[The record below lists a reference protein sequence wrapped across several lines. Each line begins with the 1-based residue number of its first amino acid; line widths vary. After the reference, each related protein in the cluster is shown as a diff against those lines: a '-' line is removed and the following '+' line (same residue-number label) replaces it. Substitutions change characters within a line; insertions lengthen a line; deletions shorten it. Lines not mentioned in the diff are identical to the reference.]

1 MTRETAVRCCL
12 AAFAP
17 ALLALLSALLAPGLA
32 HAGDMLGI
40 YDASD
45 NWAASLTSVGVPAAI
60 CGIAVAGA
68 GIITHSWSMAVGTG
82 VATAVGGAVITNAY
96 DGAPALF
103 GGGAGGGDLS
113 GYLPDAAAGG
123 LLQLLQG
130 LVG

>member
-1 MTRETAVRCCL
+1 MTYEALTRCFL
-12 AAFAP
+12 ALML
-17 ALLALLSALLAPGLA
+17 ALLASTLA
-32 HAGDMLGI
+32 HAGDLLGI

-45 NWAASLTSVGVPAAI
+45 NWAASLTSVGVPAAV

-103 GGGAGGGDLS
+103 GGGGGGGDLS
-113 GYLPDAAAGG
+113 GYVPDVAAGG
-123 LLQLLQG
+123 ILHLLHGLLG
-130 LVG
+130 

>member
-1 MTRETAVRCCL
+1 MTYEALTRC
-12 AAFAP
+12 F
-17 ALLALLSALLAPGLA
+17 LALMLAVLASTLA
-32 HAGDMLGI
+32 HAGDLLGI

-45 NWAASLTSVGVPAAI
+45 NWAASLTSVGVPAAV

-103 GGGAGGGDLS
+103 GGGGGGGDLS
-113 GYLPDAAAGG
+113 GYVPDVAAGG
-123 LLQLLQG
+123 IVHLLQG

>member
-17 ALLALLSALLAPGLA
+17 ALLALLAPGFA

-96 DGAPALF
+96 EGAPALF

-123 LLQLLQG
+123 ILQLLQG

>member
-17 ALLALLSALLAPGLA
+17 ALLALLAPGFA
-32 HAGDMLGI
+32 YAGDMLGI
-40 YDASD
+40 YDASN

-96 DGAPALF
+96 TGAPALF
-103 GGGAGGGDLS
+103 GGAGGGGDLS
-113 GYLPDAAAGG
+113 GYLPEAAAGG

>member
-1 MTRETAVRCCL
+1 MTRETAIRCCL
-12 AAFAP
+12 ALVL
-17 ALLALLSALLAPGLA
+17 ALLALLTPGLA
-32 HAGDMLGI
+32 YAGDMLGI

-60 CGIAVAGA
+60 CGVAVAGL

-96 DGAPALF
+96 EGAPALF

-123 LLQLLQG
+123 LVQLLQG

>member
-1 MTRETAVRCCL
+1 MTRETAIRCCL
-12 AAFAP
+12 AA
-17 ALLALLSALLAPGLA
+17 LVLALLAPLLTSGLA
-32 HAGDMLGI
+32 HAGDLLGI

-96 DGAPALF
+96 EGAPALF

-113 GYLPDAAAGG
+113 GYLPDVATSGTG
-123 LLQLLQG
+123 IVQLLQG

>member
-1 MTRETAVRCCL
+1 MTHEHAGRCV
-12 AAFAP
+12 
-17 ALLALLSALLAPGLA
+17 LALVLALLAPLLMPGLA
-32 HAGDMLGI
+32 FAGDMLGI

-45 NWAASLTSVGVPAAI
+45 NWAASLTSVGVPAAV

-68 GIITHSWSMAVGTG
+68 GIITHNWGAAVGTG

-96 DGAPALF
+96 TGSPALF

-113 GYLPDAAAGG
+113 GYLPEAAVSGG
-123 LLQLLQG
+123 ILQLRQG